1 MRNTITRF
9 YLSVLFIFGVIT
21 IGYSQTEPALSWTQY
36 RGQNRAGASA
46 EKLTEK
52 DWVNSKPEMLWKK
65 NIGSGFSELII
76 SEGVIYTMFSEKID
90 SLSGFEYLAAFDEKT
105 GNEIWRAQVD
115 SIYIEIDGWGDGPRS
130 TPTIDAE
137 YIYSFS
143 GLGKFSA
150 RTKKDGKL
158 IWEHDFVKEY
168 GSTRPRWGYACSPIL
183 IENKVIMEIGGTDG
197 KTFMAFD
204 KSNGNIVWNNGI
216 GPAGYNSPLM
226 MSVEGQNQFIFVNGK
241 DISSY
246 NLQGDT
252 LWTYQLPFA
261 IPIAMPVLI
270 GSNKLFFSQITSGF
284 VIIQVESNKATE
296 VLRGGE
302 MKNDFMT
309 CVYHD
314 GYIYG
319 YHIAALRCIS
329 AETGE
334 VKWSKRGFGKGSLI
348 LVDGKLIILSDKG
361 KLAIAKA
368 SPDAYQELGTVQSIE
383 GSITWT
389 APSFTDGKVY
399 VRNQTEMACIKLN

>member
-1 MRNTITRF
+1 MRNTNKRF
-9 YLSVLFIFGVIT
+9 CLSVLFIFGIMT
-21 IGYSQTEPALSWTQY
+21 NGFSQAEPAFGWTQY
-36 RGQNRAGASA
+36 RGENRDGAST

-52 DWVNSKPEMLWKK
+52 DWVSSKPEMLWKK
-65 NIGSGFSELII
+65 NIGSGFSELVI
-76 SEGVIYTMFSEKID
+76 SEGIIYTMFSEKID
-90 SLSGFEYLAAFDEKT
+90 STSGFEYLAAFNEST

-130 TPTIDAE
+130 TPIIDAE
-137 YIYSFS
+137 QIYCLS

-150 RTKKDGKL
+150 RSKKDGKL
-158 IWEHDFVKEY
+158 IWEHDFIKEF
-168 GSTRPRWGYACSPIL
+168 GSTRPRWGFSSSPIF
-183 IENKVIMEIGGTDG
+183 IENNVIMEVGGIDG

-204 KSNGNIVWNNGI
+204 KKNGNVIWDDGA
-216 GPAGYNSPLM
+216 GPAGYNSPLL
-226 MSVEGQNQFIFVNGK
+226 MSIEGQSQFVFVNGRTL
-241 DISSY
+241 SSY

-252 LWTYQLPFA
+252 LWTYQLPFS

-270 GSNKLFFSQITSGF
+270 GSNKLFFSQISSGF
-284 VIIQVESNKATE
+284 VIIQIDNNKVTE
-296 VLRGGE
+296 VLRGSE

-368 SPDAYQELGTVQSIE
+368 SPDAYQELGSVQAIS

-389 APSFTDGKVY
+389 APSFTDSKVY
-399 VRNQTEMACIKLN
+399 LRNQTEMACFKLN